1 MMLKRSVKHPSRN
14 RRRTGIAFRNWIWY
28 NFSIQTNKSEFSE
41 VIVMERTEKV
51 ELTALC
57 LIYKDD
63 KILLQDR
70 VKNDWKGF
78 TLPGGH
84 IEIGESIVDAIIREM
99 KEETGLTVVNPKLCG
114 VKQFPIKDGKYENG
128 RYLVFLFKANEF
140 YGDIVSSEEGS
151 MYWISKEELE
161 NVNLVSDFNELLDVM
176 LDDNLSEFQYIVE
189 NDVWKIIK
197 R

>member
-1 MMLKRSVKHPSRN
+1 
-14 RRRTGIAFRNWIWY
+14 
-28 NFSIQTNKSEFSE
+28 
-41 VIVMERTEKV
+41 MERTEKV

-57 LIYKDD
+57 LVDKDD

-128 RYLVFLFKANEF
+128 RYLVFLFRANEF

-151 MYWISKEELE
+151 MHWVSKEELE
-161 NVNLVSDFNELLDVM
+161 NVNLVSDFKELLNVM

-189 NDVWKIIK
+189 RDVWKIIK

>member
-1 MMLKRSVKHPSRN
+1 
-14 RRRTGIAFRNWIWY
+14 
-28 NFSIQTNKSEFSE
+28 
-41 VIVMERTEKV
+41 MERTEKV

-57 LIYKDD
+57 LIDKDD

-114 VKQFPIKDGKYENG
+114 VKQFPIRDGKYENG
-128 RYLVFLFKANEF
+128 RYLVFLFRANEF
-140 YGDIVSSEEGS
+140 YGDIVSSEEGR
-151 MYWISKEELE
+151 MHWVSKEELE
-161 NVNLVSDFNELLDVM
+161 NVNLVSDFKELLNVM

-189 NDVWKIIK
+189 KDVWKIIK

>member
-1 MMLKRSVKHPSRN
+1 
-14 RRRTGIAFRNWIWY
+14 
-28 NFSIQTNKSEFSE
+28 
-41 VIVMERTEKV
+41 MERTEKV

-63 KILLQDR
+63 NILLQDR

-99 KEETGLTVVNPKLCG
+99 KEETGLTVLNPKLCG

-140 YGDIVSSEEGS
+140 YGLVLLCLWRMDNSMATTGTEYARREE
-151 MYWISKEELE
+151 
-161 NVNLVSDFNELLDVM
+161 VNKELLALQAYTGEKSENFYFFDVYSSVKY
-176 LDDNLSEFQYIVE
+176 SEKLFVNVREDCLHQSVRP
-189 NDVWKIIK
+189 KPH